1 MRFADRPRIVPLQNR
16 VTYKNRVSLASGQAP
31 YNKTAQAVTSL
42 CHTLHVSIPRL
53 HYEMKHAAGI
63 VAFVARFVVLGLAIA
78 FVISLFWPGV
88 GDRLRMRFGLGH
100 EPVAASSA
108 GRTSSMELASAPPA
122 APASYADAVARAA
135 PSVVN
140 IYANKIVTEQAV
152 RMFTDPLM
160 QQLFGGT
167 PIGTV
172 RRREQNLGSGV
183 IVSANG
189 YVLTNYH
196 VIANADDIQV
206 LLYDGRVAKATLV
219 GADEETDLAVLK
231 IDAGNLP
238 VIQMADPKKLR
249 VGDVVLAI
257 GNPLN
262 LNQTVTMGIISAI
275 GRQLSNSSPE
285 DFIQTDAAINL
296 GNSGGALVNT
306 NGDLVGINTL
316 LIGKAANAEGI
327 GFAIPVDTATN
338 VLRQLIATGHV
349 VRGWLGANYGFV
361 PVAADSGLPAAAARG
376 AQVTDVYP
384 DTPAAAAGIQVHDI
398 LLRLGDHYIRDP
410 ADLSRQ
416 EAALKPGSKVE
427 VSGLRNGVPFHV
439 WAHVIQRP
447 PRMPVA
453 NATTNNSSNIE
464 G

>member
-1 MRFADRPRIVPLQNR
+1 
-16 VTYKNRVSLASGQAP
+16 
-31 YNKTAQAVTSL
+31 
-42 CHTLHVSIPRL
+42 
-53 HYEMKHAAGI
+53 MKHAAGI
-63 VAFVARFVVLGLAIA
+63 VAFVARFVILGLAIA

-88 GDRLRMRFGLGH
+88 GDRLRARFGLQH
-100 EPVAASSA
+100 DSTPAAVTSA
-108 GRTSSMELASAPPA
+108 APSA
-122 APASYADAVARAA
+122 APASYADAVAKAA

-140 IYANKIVTEQAV
+140 IYANKVVTEQAV

-172 RRREQNLGSGV
+172 KRREQNLGSGV
-183 IVSANG
+183 IVSADG
-189 YVLTNYH
+189 YVLTNNH

-206 LLYDGRVAKATLV
+206 LLYDGRVAKAKLI

-231 IDAGNLP
+231 IIDAVNLP

-296 GNSGGALVNT
+296 GNSGGALVNS

-349 VRGWLGANYGFV
+349 IRGWLGANYGFV

-376 AQVTDVYP
+376 AQITDVIP
-384 DTPAAAAGIQVHDI
+384 GTPAALAGLQPRDI
-398 LLRLGDHYIRDP
+398 LLRLGDNNIRDP
-410 ADLSRQ
+410 ADLSRR

-439 WAHVIQRP
+439 EVSVIQRP
-447 PRMPVA
+447 PQLPTA
-453 NATTNNSSNIE
+453 NSAANSGSNIE

>member
-1 MRFADRPRIVPLQNR
+1 
-16 VTYKNRVSLASGQAP
+16 
-31 YNKTAQAVTSL
+31 
-42 CHTLHVSIPRL
+42 
-53 HYEMKHAAGI
+53 MKHAAGI

-78 FVISLFWPGV
+78 FVISLIWPGV
-88 GDRLRMRFGLGH
+88 GDRLRARFGLQH
-100 EPVAASSA
+100 EATPAASAST
-108 GRTSSMELASAPPA
+108 TSSNA
-122 APASYADAVARAA
+122 APASYADAVAKAA

-140 IYANKIVTEQAV
+140 IYANKVVTEQAV

-172 RRREQNLGSGV
+172 KRREQNLGSGV
-183 IVSANG
+183 IVSVDG
-189 YVLTNYH
+189 YVLTNNH

-206 LLYDGRVAKATLV
+206 LLYDGRVAKAKLV

-231 IDAGNLP
+231 IIDAVNLP

-275 GRQLSNSSPE
+275 GRQLNNSSPE

-296 GNSGGALVNT
+296 GNSGGALINS

-349 VRGWLGANYGFV
+349 IRGWLGANYGFV

-376 AQVTDVYP
+376 AQITDASP
-384 DTPAAAAGIQVHDI
+384 GTPAALAGLQPRDI
-398 LLRLGDHYIRDP
+398 LLRLGDNDIRDP
-410 ADLSRQ
+410 ADLSRR

-439 WAHVIQRP
+439 LVSVIQRP
-447 PRMPVA
+447 PQMPTA
-453 NATTNNSSNIE
+453 NSAANSGSNIE